1 MSSTYKVKAGDTLQL
16 ISQISYGSS
25 KYTTLLKSANPSIV
39 DENKLAVGQILT
51 IPDNPSLAKIKAP
64 SPAINNQNISVLIDN
79 NLLENWES
87 VNINDPLD
95 GFDQVTLTGVIDD
108 NILAIL
114 KPLQFQTLQL
124 FIGAELYFTGYIINT
139 APSVT
144 AKAKIFVIQAVTKC
158 AMIQFIT
165 AKPQDFDKINL
176 ITIAQTITQGLDFLV
191 TSNVITTP
199 FDFLSLTENN
209 KTIFEFLK
217 PLAHARGLIFSND
230 ALGNLILLQAA
241 SNSIAV
247 ADLQENTAPVISIN
261 PNYSIDG
268 YYSHIK
274 AAQDVDLKDE
284 EASTS
289 TFVNPF
295 LRNITKTKIIQ
306 IDNIDGSS
314 AVDEKIQQEA
324 SRMFGNVFSVP
335 IELATIYTPA
345 KQVWKTNTFINL
357 TAPSVLIKDKYKF
370 IVKDVILNITNNSQ
384 SANLILGLPNIYTGS
399 IPSSLPI

>member
-1 MSSTYKVKAGDTLQL
+1 MSSTYKVKAGVTLQL

-64 SPAINNQNISVLIDN
+64 APAINNQNISVLIDN

-114 KPLQFQTLQL
+114 KPLQFPTLQL

-144 AKAKIFVIQAVTKC
+144 AKAKVFVIQAITKA

-165 AKPQDFDKINL
+165 AKPQDFDKVNL

-191 TSNVITTP
+191 TSN
-199 FDFLSLTENN
+199 
-209 KTIFEFLK
+209 
-217 PLAHARGLIFSND
+217 
-230 ALGNLILLQAA
+230 
-241 SNSIAV
+241 
-247 ADLQENTAPVISIN
+247 
-261 PNYSIDG
+261 
-268 YYSHIK
+268 
-274 AAQDVDLKDE
+274 
-284 EASTS
+284 
-289 TFVNPF
+289 
-295 LRNITKTKIIQ
+295 
-306 IDNIDGSS
+306 
-314 AVDEKIQQEA
+314 
-324 SRMFGNVFSVP
+324 
-335 IELATIYTPA
+335 
-345 KQVWKTNTFINL
+345 
-357 TAPSVLIKDKYKF
+357 
-370 IVKDVILNITNNSQ
+370 
-384 SANLILGLPNIYTGS
+384 
-399 IPSSLPI
+399 

>member
-1 MSSTYKVKAGDTLQL
+1 MSSTYTVKANDTLQL

-51 IPDNPSLAKIKAP
+51 IPDNPNLAKIKAP
-64 SPAINNQNISVLIDN
+64 APAKNNQNISVLIDN

-124 FIGAELYFTGYIINT
+124 FIGTELYFTGYIINT
-139 APSVT
+139 APSV
-144 AKAKIFVIQAVTKC
+144 KAKVKVFVIQAVTKA

-165 AKPQDFDKINL
+165 AKPQDFDKVNL

-191 TSNVITTP
+191 ISNVITAP

-230 ALGNLILLQAA
+230 ALGNLVLLQAA
-241 SNSIAV
+241 SDSIAV
-247 ADLQENTAPVISIN
+247 ADLKENTAPVISIN
-261 PNYSIDG
+261 PSYNIDG

-306 IDNIDGSS
+306 INNIDGSS
-314 AVDEKIQQEA
+314 AVDEKVQQEA

-335 IELATIYTPA
+335 VELATIYTPA
-345 KQVWKTNTFINL
+345 NQVWKTNTFINL

-370 IVKDVILNITNNSQ
+370 IIKDVILNITNNSQ
-384 SANLILGLPNIYTGS
+384 SANIILGLPNIYTGS

>member
-1 MSSTYKVKAGDTLQL
+1 MSSTYKVKANDTLQL

-39 DENKLAVGQILT
+39 DENKLAVGQTLT
-51 IPDNPSLAKIKAP
+51 IPDNPSLAKIQAP
-64 SPAINNQNISVLIDN
+64 APAINNQNISVLIDN

-124 FIGAELYFTGYIINT
+124 FVGAELYFTGYIINT
-139 APSVT
+139 APSVN
-144 AKAKIFVIQAVTKC
+144 AKAKVFVIQAVTKC

-165 AKPQDFDKINL
+165 AKPQDFDKVNL

-191 TSNVITTP
+191 TSNVTTTP
-199 FDFLSLTENN
+199 FDFLSETENN
-209 KTIFEFLK
+209 KTIFDFLK

-230 ALGNLILLQAA
+230 ALGNLVLLQAA

-261 PNYSIDG
+261 PKYNIDG

-274 AAQDVDLKDE
+274 AAQDVGLKDE
-284 EASTS
+284 EASTA

-314 AVDEKIQQEA
+314 AVTEKVQQEA

-335 IELATIYTPA
+335 IGLATIYTPS

-370 IVKDVILNITNNSQ
+370 IVKDVILNITNNSHT
-384 SANLILGLPNIYTGS
+384 ANLVLGLPNVYTGS

>member
-1 MSSTYKVKAGDTLQL
+1 MSNTYKVKANDTLQL

-64 SPAINNQNISVLIDN
+64 APAINNQNISVLIDN

-87 VNINDPLD
+87 ININDPLD

-144 AKAKIFVIQAVTKC
+144 AKAKIFVIQAVTKA

-165 AKPQDFDKINL
+165 AKPQDFDKVNL

-199 FDFLSLTENN
+199 FDFLSLTENS

-230 ALGNLILLQAA
+230 ALGNLVLLQAA
-241 SNSIAV
+241 SDSIAV

-261 PNYSIDG
+261 PNYNIDG

-306 IDNIDGSS
+306 IDNIDGSG
-314 AVDEKIQQEA
+314 AVDEKVQQEA

-335 IELATIYTPA
+335 VELATIYTPA

-384 SANLILGLPNIYTGS
+384 TANLMLGLPNVYTAS